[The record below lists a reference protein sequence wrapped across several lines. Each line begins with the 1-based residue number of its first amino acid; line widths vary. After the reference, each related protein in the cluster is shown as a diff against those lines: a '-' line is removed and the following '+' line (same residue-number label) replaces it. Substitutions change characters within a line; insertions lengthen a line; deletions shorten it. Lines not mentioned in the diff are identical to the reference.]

1 MPPATAT
8 ATATATT
15 ATTTTTTA
23 TTPTA
28 TPSLFQQLWKQ
39 CKGLLSVF
47 SPCGSLALSEE
58 PSVGLDVVAAASIE
72 TPLEIQQSGEPNNMH
87 TVCMPKQ
94 IPAYDNPDRIAGL
107 RKLTKMDSGVQVVM
121 PVKKPTVRPKEVR
134 PKEIHLDWHIYT
146 RIVLDGVHHGPTV
159 CTVGGNTNGTL
170 VITGRLKDSPPPY
183 ISLNYH
189 TITSLEIVECS
200 GKRSPMVYAYDYK
213 VVMSFK
219 EKKGSCEKNHILVIW
234 VQSEYDAKKLTRS
247 IYNTLSLVK
256 KFGCKITRH
265 S

>member
-1 MPPATAT
+1 MVPTMVPATAT
-8 ATATATT
+8 ATATAT
-15 ATTTTTTA
+15 
-23 TTPTA
+23 
-28 TPSLFQQLWKQ
+28 PSLFQKLWKK
-39 CKGLLSVF
+39 CKGLIGIF
-47 SPCGSLALSEE
+47 SPCGSSALSEE
-58 PSVGLDVVAAASIE
+58 PSVGLNVVAAASTE
-72 TPLEIQQSGEPNNMH
+72 TPLEIQQSGELHSM
-87 TVCMPKQ
+87 VLEIDQ
-94 IPAYDNPDRIAGL
+94 DGL
-107 RKLTKMDSGVQVVM
+107 WCAVAM
-121 PVKKPTVRPKEVR
+121 PVKKPTVRPKEVC

-146 RIVLDGVHHGPTV
+146 RIVLYGVHHGPTV

-219 EKKGSCEKNHILVIW
+219 EKKGSCEKDRILVIW